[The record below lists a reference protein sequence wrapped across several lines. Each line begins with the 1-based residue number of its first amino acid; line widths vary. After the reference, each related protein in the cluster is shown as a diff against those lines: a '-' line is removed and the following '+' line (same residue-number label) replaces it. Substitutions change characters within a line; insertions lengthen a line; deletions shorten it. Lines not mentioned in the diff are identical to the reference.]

1 MTFDNLRIVM
11 DDAPTFAQLEGYSH
25 PYGPLDVAFLE
36 STSVKMARHI
46 VGTFL
51 SRYGATLGARG
62 SSDLAGVLESWLSQP
77 TLHETIWDDAF
88 GQARACLTGPL
99 GDRLVLEAAAGLGS
113 RLCATGVSA
122 RFGVTLERASRLT
135 FASWLLPTAAK
146 LRFESDGNEVS
157 IEASGGGNDSSLR
170 FRRVGSRWAMS
181 SGNASP
187 IVEVERRGG
196 PVQLLQRDA
205 LFPLAMG
212 DLEPMI
218 PEVVTADVSASVE
231 EAFAILRDHAPR
243 YADWVS
249 RPARRIVPLA
259 SPPGLMMSSSSI
271 YRPGTITMSHNAYPL
286 GMAEILVHENT
297 HEYMHLASSC
307 GPVDDGSD
315 TKLYFSPIRGVDRPI
330 SAILVAYHAVGNIV
344 LFYRECRRTN
354 APGAAYLD
362 VSEPEAMAWLAELD
376 GPLSRT
382 GSLTAV
388 GRALYEPL
396 RVQLRDQLR

>member
-11 DDAPTFAQLEGYSH
+11 DDEPTFAQLSGYSH

-46 VGTFL
+46 TGSFL
-51 SRYGATLGARG
+51 SRYSGMLAARG
-62 SSDLAGVLESWLSQP
+62 SSDLAGVLEGWLSQS
-77 TLHETIWDDAF
+77 TVHETIWDDAF

-135 FASWLLPTAAK
+135 FASWLLPAAAK
-146 LRFESDGNEVS
+146 LQFESDGNEVS
-157 IEASGGGNDSSLR
+157 IELSGGGTDAALR
-170 FRRVGSRWAMS
+170 LRRDGARWELA
-181 SGNASP
+181 SGDATA
-187 IVEVERRGG
+187 IVEVERGG
-196 PVQLLQRDA
+196 GRVQLLQRDA

-218 PEVVTADVSASVE
+218 AEVVSADVSSSIE
-231 EAFAILRDHAPR
+231 EAFGILRDHAPR

-249 RPARRIVPLA
+249 RQARRIVPLA

-271 YRPGTITMSHNAYPL
+271 YRPGTITMSHNAHPL

-297 HEYMHLASSC
+297 HEYLHLASSC

-330 SAILVAYHAVGNIV
+330 SAILVAYHAVGNIA

-354 APGAAYLD
+354 APGKEYLD
-362 VSEPEAMAWLAELD
+362 VSEPEAIAWLAELD
-376 GPLSRT
+376 GPLART
-382 GSLTAV
+382 SSLTEV

-396 RVQLRDQLR
+396 RDQLR